1 MDPTHILSDD
11 YEPNNSNNFKPSWA
25 KRKGYGKLYG
35 KNYMDDYKA
44 ELELMFEQ
52 GKVNS
57 SQKMNAAKMREQLC
71 NKYPYKFSIPSE
83 TEIKKIIGSEFQ
95 KQKNTGTIDDD
106 TDNQN
111 TRGRRSGPKSMWAT
125 ILEPMVV
132 ASPQT
137 KPAQLLVE
145 FFSSL
150 GDSNYWPE
158 DLPRDEHGEVDKTK

>member
-11 YEPNNSNNFKPSWA
+11 YEPNNSNKFKPSWA

-44 ELELMFEQ
+44 ELELMFAQ

-83 TEIKKIIGSEFQ
+83 TEIKKIHWIRVSEA
-95 KQKNTGTIDDD
+95 KK
-106 TDNQN
+106 
-111 TRGRRSGPKSMWAT
+111 
-125 ILEPMVV
+125 
-132 ASPQT
+132 
-137 KPAQLLVE
+137 
-145 FFSSL
+145 
-150 GDSNYWPE
+150 YW
-158 DLPRDEHGEVDKTK
+158 HN

>member
-11 YEPNNSNNFKPSWA
+11 YEPNNSTNFKPSWA

-52 GKVNS
+52 GKVIS

-83 TEIKKIIGSEFQ
+83 TEIKNSLDPSFRSKKI
-95 KQKNTGTIDDD
+95 
-106 TDNQN
+106 
-111 TRGRRSGPKSMWAT
+111 
-125 ILEPMVV
+125 L
-132 ASPQT
+132 
-137 KPAQLLVE
+137 AQLMMIRTIRISEAEGLVQNLCGLLYW
-145 FFSSL
+145 SL
-150 GDSNYWPE
+150 WW
-158 DLPRDEHGEVDKTK
+158 